1 MQWFSDK
8 RLFVESSA
16 EGDEDDEWLVSDLR
30 KIVFY
35 LTVSV
40 LDKKVSSSQNARN
53 FLKKVV
59 KKFSLERVK
68 EFMEIQ
74 LMHHSELSLQLLDWL
89 ESEFENRVKQ
99 TSAQVS
105 RKPAPEASIE
115 NLNVAPMHD
124 TIDEED
130 SRLKLPVMPKVN
142 LEELSN
148 RSRQ

>member
-1 MQWFSDK
+1 M
-8 RLFVESSA
+8 
-16 EGDEDDEWLVSDLR
+16 
-30 KIVFY
+30 
-35 LTVSV
+35 

-59 KKFSLERVK
+59 HKFSLERVK

-99 TSAQVS
+99 SSAQAS
-105 RKPAPEASIE
+105 RKPNPEASID

-124 TIDEED
+124 TIDDEE
-130 SRLKLPVMPKVN
+130 SRVKLPAMPKVN

-148 RSRQ
+148 RSRQQEM